1 MSLRVRQVWVVLVV
15 VALVIGAGKAMA
27 GNSLK
32 QRLKQE
38 LLQGRSIK
46 EVKQELKG
54 NPAARQQLVDRAKM
68 LVNSA
73 PELQQKPQVKEKVL
87 NKINK
92 AEQKLAKIGK
102 KGSKVSRDVRYGPH
116 ERNTMDVYRADTDGP
131 APCIIFFHGG
141 GFTHGDKGLPG
152 DKVASQR
159 AFLKQ
164 CHQQGITVIS
174 CNYRYVN
181 QAPFPAPMQDGA
193 RAVQYV
199 RYNADALGVDPN
211 NISVAGSSAG
221 TGIAM
226 WVGTHDDLADP
237 NSADPVA
244 RESTRVNSVITR
256 NAQNTYDPRAWA
268 QLFGE
273 DASNPQFTQMICMNY
288 GLTPDQVNSPQA
300 YQLYEETSPL
310 SHLSADDPPIYSFYS
325 TGRNSTGS
333 HSALFGELLS
343 NTADERGA
351 NVSFSSTDTRAGEQ
365 ETGIYDFVQTNV
377 LGDSS
382 EGDSTDSMDDVLN
395 GN

>member
-1 MSLRVRQVWVVLVV
+1 MYRKVRQAWVVLFVS
-15 VALVIGAGKAMA
+15 AMIFSTGQVMA
-27 GNSLK
+27 DNPII
-32 QRLKQE
+32 QRIKQE
-38 LLQGRSIK
+38 LLQGRSVK
-46 EVKQELKG
+46 QVKQELKN
-54 NPAARQQLVDRAKM
+54 NPAARQQLVDRAKI

-73 PELQQKPQVKEKVL
+73 PELQQKPQVKEKIL
-87 NKINK
+87 NKVEK
-92 AEQKLAKIGK
+92 AEQKIAKIGRK
-102 KGSKVSRDVRYGPH
+102 NTRIQRDVQYGPH
-116 ERNTMDVYRADTDGP
+116 GRNTMDVYRANTDGP

-152 DKVASQR
+152 DKAASQR

-226 WVGTHDDLADP
+226 WVGTHDDMADP
-237 NSADPVA
+237 SSSDPVA
-244 RESTRVNSVITR
+244 RESTRVSSVITR

-273 DASNPQFTQMICMNY
+273 DASNPQFAQMICMNY

-325 TGRNSTGS
+325 TGRNSSGS

-377 LGDSS
+377 LGGSS
-382 EGDSTDSMDDVLN
+382 GDDESDAMGDVLN